1 MSLYG
6 TRDAA
11 VNFQEEVGRYMRQI
25 GFKQGSYNPCTYYH
39 VKKGLKTMVHGDDF
53 VTSGSR
59 EEARWLRERLA
70 ERFEIKTKVIGSGA
84 GEVSEGRVL
93 NRIIRVGSRGWQYEP
108 DQRHAE
114 ILIKTMGLENAKPV
128 KTPGEEENKKEEEQN
143 AQELDKG
150 KSREYRG
157 MTARANYLAQ
167 DRIDIQYAVKELSR
181 AMAAP
186 TVGDWKKL
194 KRLGRYLVGRPRV
207 VTSYPWQEEV
217 VRFTGYS
224 DSDWAGCKKTAK
236 STSGGVIQKGS
247 HYIRSWSST
256 QKCVTLSSGEAELVA
271 MVRTS
276 TEVMGMIQLA
286 ADWGLQ
292 MGGAILADSA
302 AALGVVKRKGCGKLR
317 HVKVGQLW
325 IQEKESTGELG
336 YKKVK
341 GDLNPADAGTKYLS
355 ESKMGH
361 FMETVLQEPVGGRAE
376 TSLRVAGEEKEK
388 GAKRVVDDAVD
399 ADTSEEVSAP

>member
-1 MSLYG
+1 
-6 TRDAA
+6 
-11 VNFQEEVGRYMRQI
+11 
-25 GFKQGSYNPCTYYH
+25 
-39 VKKGLKTMVHGDDF
+39 
-53 VTSGSR
+53 
-59 EEARWLRERLA
+59 
-70 ERFEIKTKVIGSGA
+70 
-84 GEVSEGRVL
+84 
-93 NRIIRVGSRGWQYEP
+93 
-108 DQRHAE
+108 
-114 ILIKTMGLENAKPV
+114 MGLENAKPV
-128 KTPGEEENKKEEEQN
+128 KTPGEEENKKEEERN

-207 VTSYPWQEEV
+207 VTSYPWQEEAEM
-217 VRFTGYS
+217 FTGYS

-236 STSGGVIQKGS
+236 STSGGVIQKGN

-292 MGGAILADSA
+292 IGGEILADSA

-388 GAKRVVDDAVD
+388 RQKCGVDDAVE